1 MRTIREINEDRKS
14 ARERRDRMKSQA
26 EELHRAAAGDE
37 LTGGSAERFE
47 NLTRGLAKVDG
58 EIERL
63 DDEWREVFGAQYAND
78 PAKQESGHNEGP
90 PQGNRSTQ
98 ATPHNR
104 ARDEALRTIERAADL
119 SPEAGDRLTNL
130 VERDSLGVDS
140 RYLSAVGDAQYAE
153 AFGTILQHG
162 PSAHLRMSRE
172 QVEAVQRVTQ
182 AMSER
187 ALSTGV
193 GAEGGFA
200 VPFAL
205 DPTIILTSDGSV
217 NPLRQLARV
226 RTITS
231 NEWKGVDSTGIS
243 AAYADEG
250 AEVGDN
256 TPALGQP
263 AFKPQRAHAF
273 VPFSI
278 EIGQDWSALQAELGE
293 LFRDAKDQLEAEQFV
308 NGDGVAP
315 NPEGL
320 VAGLPAG
327 SLVNTAAASAYA
339 VGDVYA
345 LEDALPSQFVPRATF
360 LASNAIINNTYRF
373 VGTGDPDEPRLVNDD
388 RTRIL
393 GKPLSEVSTM
403 DATVVAGNDIL
414 VYGDINRAFQITD
427 RIGMSV
433 ELVGHLFGAAGRPTG
448 QRGLYAFWRNTA
460 GVLVANAVRA
470 LRVAAA

>member
-14 ARERRDRMKSQA
+14 ARERRREMQEEA
-26 EELHRAAAGDE
+26 ERLHRDAGSDA
-37 LTGGSAERFE
+37 LTDGQEERFT
-47 NLTRGLAKVDG
+47 NLTRGVAKLDQDL
-58 EIERL
+58 ERL
-63 DDEWREVFGAQYAND
+63 DDEWREAFAPYAAN
-78 PAKQESGHNEGP
+78 PALGESGHNEGP
-90 PQGNRSTQ
+90 PQGNRAQ

-104 ARDEALRTIERAADL
+104 ARDEALRTIERAEL
-119 SPEAGDRLTNL
+119 TSEAGDRLTNL

-140 RYLSAVGDAQYAE
+140 RYLSAVGDELYSQ

-162 PSAHLRMSRE
+162 SNAHLRMSRE
-172 QVEAVQRVTQ
+172 QTEAVQRVAA

-226 RTITS
+226 RTISS
-231 NEWKGVDSTGIS
+231 NEWKGVDSTGIT
-243 AAYADEG
+243 AAYANEG
-250 AEVGDN
+250 AEAGDDS
-256 TPALGQP
+256 PALGQP
-263 AFKPQRAHAF
+263 AQRPQRAHAF
-273 VPFSI
+273 CPFSI
-278 EIGQDWSALQAELGE
+278 EVGQDWSAMEAELGE

-308 NGDGVAP
+308 NGDGIAP

-327 SLVNTAAASAYA
+327 SIVDTAAASAYA

-345 LEDALPSQFVPRATF
+345 LQDALPSRFQPRATF
-360 LASNAIINNTYRF
+360 LASNAIINNTYRL

-403 DATVVAGNDIL
+403 DATVVAPNDIL
-414 VYGDINRAFQITD
+414 VYGDINSAFQITD
-427 RIGMSV
+427 RVGMSV
-433 ELVGHLFGAAGRPTG
+433 ELVSHLFGAAGRPTG

-460 GVLVANAVRA
+460 GILVANAVRA